1 VKILVDELKADV
13 NTVNDR
19 HENALHGAVCR
30 GADSVI
36 QYLVDKG
43 AKLDVKDVEGKTPL
57 DVALDGI
64 FRGDSIGTPPVI
76 VLKFPEHTQILM
88 KKLTAEHA
96 GNSASR
102 AALQ

>member
-1 VKILVDELKADV
+1 MRLTIA
-13 NTVNDR
+13 TR
-19 HENALHGAVCR
+19 TALHGAVCR

-43 AKLDVKDVEGKTPL
+43 TKLDVKDVEGKTPW

-76 VLKFPEHTQILM
+76 VLNFPEHTQILM
-88 KKLTAEHA
+88 KKLAAEHSA
-96 GNSASR
+96 ATASR
-102 AALQ
+102 AALK